1 MKKLLTLI
9 LLLGLL
15 LSNISGVSGD
25 NSVAQYTP
33 TDAQAEALEI
43 LESLGVADAEDY
55 ADGNIFI
62 KRGMLAKLAIR
73 MYSITDV
80 EKQSTG
86 FTDVTEENKL
96 SGYIYMA
103 KNMGIVNGT
112 GNGKFSPEAYA
123 SYEQIIKVM
132 ISVLGRENQA
142 ASYGGYSGGYMSAA
156 TRLGLLKHFWVEDKS
171 KITIYEVAPLILDV
185 LETKIED
192 PLNPVD
198 SNEYKDTLLHRYFD
212 TTKHIATVNADY
224 YISRNGVSTDS
235 PSKLVFGDMEVWTK
249 DYIPD
254 LVGERVSA
262 YLKNVGTDD
271 CTLVWYKKAYA
282 DSKIVID
289 SDDLLTETNA
299 SQIRYKDAN
308 TSRSASISGA
318 AVIKNGKLL
327 TPATDADFNI
337 TNGTITLISSQ
348 GSSYDTVLIDE
359 YQDIV
364 VRSLYDDGETVGV
377 KNNYTDVDGN
387 LTNKIVIDTEKSTEP
402 KILLK
407 NWDNKKIAP
416 ADVEEDDIL
425 SVAISDKLIKIVRSD
440 RCVSGAITAIGEDC
454 VIISEE
460 EIKTDFSVLNTDR
473 SLKLNLDAIY
483 SLNFRGK
490 LVWIGDVE
498 ELGTNASQYGYVVA
512 ANITRGTKAV
522 TQLKIFN
529 QSGKMQVYD
538 LAEKIIFNN
547 SSKKNSNVVL
557 MINSPLIEN
566 ENLKRQLV
574 KFKLNSNGEIREL
587 STAQDNSTDYMDD
600 ETRRETFT
608 IDYKARLDESGKP
621 IDENLIGSPA
631 YMIAGKY
638 LIRNETFIFSIPST
652 YDGSDDEELSIKK
665 LTDLAHSDDF
675 PDLVLYDVDPKSHV
689 IGAFID
695 SRDAFTT
702 ARVNAMSGVVARK
715 GMCRDVDDN
724 YINFLDIYNNKGNL
738 VRYTM
743 QDDVDA
749 EMHRANTDGSNDNIF
764 TKNGI
769 NYIKVSDLKVGD
781 VVQFE
786 LKGDTEIT
794 ALSVLLRNETPQV
807 IEKAFSGINKDT
819 NIPKQATLTENN
831 NYFGLLTGYG
841 LVQKLSDYGF
851 TMTLPFNNNGDT
863 AERIQ
868 FFDSTLLLLYDSQTK
883 EVKKIVPE
891 EIREGEDHAF
901 IHRASRK
908 QLLTVIYR

>member
-55 ADGNIFI
+55 ADGNVFI

-171 KITIYEVAPLILDV
+171 KITIYEAAPLILDV

-192 PLNPVD
+192 PLNPID
-198 SNEYKDTLLHRYFD
+198 SNDEKDTLLHRYFD
-212 TTKHIATVNADY
+212 TTKQIGTVNADY
-224 YISRNGVSTDS
+224 YISRNGICTDS
-235 PSKLVFGDMEVWTK
+235 PLKLVIGDMEVWTQ

-262 YLKNVGTDD
+262 YLKNAGTDD

-377 KNNYTDVDGN
+377 KNYYADVDGN

-512 ANITRGTKAV
+512 ANITRGTRSV

-529 QSGKMQVYD
+529 QLGKMQVYD

-557 MINSPLIEN
+557 MTNSPLIEN

-608 IDYKARLDESGKP
+608 KDYISTLET
-621 IDENLIGSPA
+621 ENLIGSPA

-675 PDLVLYDVDPKSHV
+675 PDLVLYDVDPNSNV

-695 SRDAFTT
+695 SRSVVTTT
-702 ARVNAMSGVVARK
+702 AVSGVMSGVVTRK
-715 GMCRDVDDN
+715 GMCRDDDDN
-724 YINFLDIYNNKGNL
+724 YVNFLDIYNNKGNI

-749 EMHRANTDGSNDNIF
+749 EIDRAITDGSNDNAF
-764 TKNGI
+764 TKNSV
-769 NYIKVSDLKVGD
+769 NYIKVGELNVGD
-781 VVQFE
+781 VVQFA

-794 ALSVLLRNETPQV
+794 ALSVLLRKETPKV
-807 IEKAFSGINKDT
+807 IELAFSGIDANGK
-819 NIPKQATLTENN
+819 PKSGAPTENN
-831 NYFGLLTGYG
+831 NYFKLLTGYG
-841 LVQKLSDYGF
+841 LVEKLSDYGF
-851 TMTLPFNNNGDT
+851 TMTLPFNDNGDS

-868 FFDSTLLLLYDSQTK
+868 FFDSTLLLLYDSETK

-891 EIREGEDHAF
+891 EIRAGEDYAF
-901 IHRASRK
+901 IHRENRK